1 MAGLVEGGYPIVL
14 PRELNRGRRESGVR
28 FNSLSPTTGYGFR
41 QLRRYKTLA
50 GGVGAIRQG
59 RFGTNHIAA
68 KNPGRRPDHVPV
80 RHRVTTLFHAPAVW
94 IRRACTNSDLMRVTN

>member
-1 MAGLVEGGYPIVL
+1 MAGLAEGRPPIVL
-14 PRELNRGRRESGVR
+14 PRELKRGRRESGVR
-28 FNSLSPTTGYGFR
+28 FNSLRPPDTVSGI
-41 QLRRYKTLA
+41 LRRCKTLA

-68 KNPGRRPDHVPV
+68 KNPGRRPDRVPV

-94 IRRACTNSDLMRVTN
+94 VRRACTNSDLMRVTN